1 MYFDA
6 AVVFV
11 TSQTFLLRLTVLTK
25 IYLYKLHNKQEQ
37 NSILAIF
44 SGFCDNVLSEKQLF
58 EITKSSI
65 QSNVTYIDKVL
76 IICSG
81 RIENVQVK
89 AIKQCMNWLSYNNHK
104 ENFCFIYNKCDEL
117 KETEKLENLAYMCDV
132 LETDLTKTVEYSKNN
147 QSYKIQ
153 MNLAL
158 GFPRH
163 ANYEDVKND
172 HEKLINS
179 TITHFSDGRIE
190 IKKSSCV
197 IL

>member
-1 MYFDA
+1 MK
-6 AVVFV
+6 
-11 TSQTFLLRLTVLTK
+11 QTGK
-25 IYLYKLHNKQEQ
+25 KLH
-37 NSILAIF
+37 SSPF

-58 EITKSSI
+58 ETIKSSV
-65 QSNVTYIDKVL
+65 QSNITYIDKVL

-81 RIENVQVK
+81 RIESVQVK
-89 AIKQCMNWLSYNNHK
+89 AIKQCMNWLSYNDHK

-179 TITHFSDGRIE
+179 TLTNFSEGRIE
-190 IKKSSCV
+190 IKQSSCV
-197 IL
+197 IM